1 MNVRV
6 TMIAVALAV
15 ALAVPAA
22 VSAGTAKHDPGDGGT
37 APAAQLS
44 ASAVPSSCTLA
55 LTDGYLWG
63 YTCDAGPHGTTD
75 QPAAHATVD
84 ASGMPVVCTL
94 SLSVGYLWGYDCP
107 FGAIVRYMQ

>member
-1 MNVRV
+1 MKVRV
-6 TMIAVALAV
+6 TTIAVALAV

-22 VSAGTAKHDPGDGGT
+22 VSAGAAKHDPGDGGIV
-37 APAAQLS
+37 PAAQLS
-44 ASAVPSSCTLA
+44 TSPVPSSCTLA

-63 YTCDAGPHGTTD
+63 YTCDAGPGGATHA
-75 QPAAHATVD
+75 PAAHATVD

-94 SLSVGYLWGYDCP
+94 SLSDGYLWGYDCP